1 VDKGIRD
8 QECDSEPRVNRATI
22 ANAASRGLSIRMAS
36 EKVYSLTEAGAKAR
50 ETLGSTLDQHA
61 RRILQIVDGDTHVDV
76 IRGWLRHYSNGQLS
90 NWLGDLEIAGLLTA
104 QPSSTGQ
111 DLDFKSAF
119 PAIPRIDDALTD
131 TDALRIN
138 AGTLVARTVLKA
150 RGAYLAEGRLK
161 NRAPLAKLPTEI
173 SVLVVEDDP
182 DQAALAQ
189 SRLDVAGYQV
199 RVADSHRA
207 FLNALRDHGAPD
219 AVFLDVMLPDG
230 DGFDILVYVR
240 RHPRLSL
247 LPVIMLTVK
256 GEPADIRKGLA
267 LGADGYIPK
276 PYSKS
281 LLADALRQVLKH
293 A

>member
-1 VDKGIRD
+1 M
-8 QECDSEPRVNRATI
+8 NRAYT
-22 ANAASRGLSIRMAS
+22 ANTGSQGLATRMES
-36 EKVYSLTEAGAKAR
+36 EKIYSLTEAGAKAR
-50 ETLGSTLDQHA
+50 ATPGPTLDQHA

-90 NWLGDLEIAGLLTA
+90 NWLEDLEVAGLLTA
-104 QPSSTGQ
+104 QLSSAGHE
-111 DLDFKSAF
+111 LEIASAF
-119 PAIPRIDDALTD
+119 PAIPRFDAALTD
-131 TDALRIN
+131 TDTLRIN
-138 AGTLVARTVLKA
+138 AGALVARTVLKA

-161 NRAPLAKLPTEI
+161 NRAPLAKAPAEI

-182 DQAALAQ
+182 DQAALAER
-189 SRLDVAGYQV
+189 RLGLSGYQV

-207 FLNALRDHGAPD
+207 FLAALRDHGAPD

-247 LPVIMLTVK
+247 LPVIMLTAK
-256 GEPADIRKGLA
+256 GEPEDIRKGLA

-281 LLADALRQVLKH
+281 LLTDALRQVLKH